1 MLEAA
6 CRKWPEKMPTSSTF
20 AFSDPADF
28 QSALHR
34 RGVVSLTP
42 TQVVGFRVR
51 LTEVRLSQLELMAA
65 REYVSR
71 IAIVSAPT
79 DQVLTAFPLTDEG
92 VHYWDERRLSL
103 GELVVVT
110 DPAHG
115 TWRISAP
122 TSWGAILLPKRLLVD
137 CWMAIV
143 GEKAH
148 LPPPGLTLWRPRWP
162 TFRDLLKLNR
172 AVVRHTVRQP
182 EAPIETEAARG
193 LEQELLS
200 SLVESLADMSPK
212 PD

>member
-1 MLEAA
+1 
-6 CRKWPEKMPTSSTF
+6 MPTSSTF

-42 TQVVGFRVR
+42 TQAVDFRAR
-51 LTEVRLSQLELMAA
+51 LTDVRLSQLELMAA

-71 IAIVSAPT
+71 IATVSAPT
-79 DQVLTAFPLTDEG
+79 DQVLTAFPITDEG
-92 VHYWDERRLSL
+92 AHYWEERRLRL
-103 GELVVVT
+103 GELVVMSE
-110 DPAHG
+110 PAHG
-115 TWRISAP
+115 TWRIAAP
-122 TSWGAILLPKRLLVD
+122 ASWGAILLPKQLLVD
-137 CWMAIV
+137 SWVAIV

-182 EAPIETEAARG
+182 EAPIDTEAARG

-200 SLVESLADMSPK
+200 SLIESLTDMSPK
-212 PD
+212 AD